1 VEMKRSVVLLA
12 VLLEAVVYG
21 QSTCGMTPIA
31 PNLGSMKH
39 PKNIGNEIVGGTVAN
54 QYSWPWQVVWC
65 TGGGFDTRCRLECGG
80 TVIGTNWVMTAGH
93 CVYGHTNQPQT
104 FRIKAGVFDYHSVN
118 ETYEQFVG
126 VKAIHLH
133 PSYRPNPVPQWDV
146 ALIELTTPLTFTDQ
160 VQPVCLPMNSDPMV
174 EPNSVW
180 VTGWGTTSES
190 GSLSNTLRQVMVPIV
205 SDATCTQEYRNDFK
219 PETMFCAGIVGK
231 DSCQGDSGG
240 PLVYQKDGAW
250 YQYGIVSWG
259 AGCAED
265 RFAGV
270 YSKTS
275 AYCPFI
281 SSTTNGAITC
291 M

>member
-1 VEMKRSVVLLA
+1 MKRSVLLLA
-12 VLLEAVVYG
+12 VLVEAVVYG
-21 QSTCGMTPIA
+21 QTQCGTTPIM
-31 PNLGSMKH
+31 PNLDGSKH
-39 PKNIGNEIVGGTVAN
+39 PKNINNEIVGGTVATP
-54 QYSWPWQVVWC
+54 YSWPWQVVWC

-93 CVYGHTNQPQT
+93 CVYGQTNRPQN
-104 FRIKAGVFDYHSVN
+104 FRIKAGVFDERSVN
-118 ETYEQFVG
+118 ETTEQFVG
-126 VKAIHLH
+126 VKTIYLH
-133 PSYRPNPVPQWDV
+133 PGYRPNPVPQWDV

-160 VQPVCLPMNSDPMV
+160 VQPVCLPMTSDAMV

-180 VTGWGTTSES
+180 VTGWGTTSEGGNIS
-190 GSLSNTLRQVMVPIV
+190 PTLRQVSVPIV
-205 SDATCTQEYRNDFK
+205 SDTTCARQYGNDFK
-219 PETMFCAGIVGK
+219 PETMFCAGRSGK

-240 PLVYQKDGAW
+240 PLVYQKDGSW

-259 AGCAED
+259 EGCAEANY
-265 RFAGV
+265 AGV

-281 SSTTNGAITC
+281 SDTTGGTITC